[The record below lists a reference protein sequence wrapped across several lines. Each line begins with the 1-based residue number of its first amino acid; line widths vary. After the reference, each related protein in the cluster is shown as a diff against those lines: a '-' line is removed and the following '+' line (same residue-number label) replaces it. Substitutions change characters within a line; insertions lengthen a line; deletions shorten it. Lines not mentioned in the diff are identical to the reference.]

1 MNNQISIIQCIND
14 LNLSSGGPSKTVTSL
29 STYLNKLGLDVKICS
44 YVPNSFDYLSANLKP
59 NNNIPF
65 LNLNK
70 SKGIKYRPLINSYLL
85 NKLNINFKNNKR
97 IILHD
102 NGIWLPFNNTISLFS
117 KRSSIPLI
125 ISPHGM
131 LEPWSLKYNYF
142 KKKIAWYLYQRKA
155 LKSASLLHA
164 TSFKEADNLSRLNLK
179 VPIAVI
185 PNGVEQPRKN
195 KLQKNNGFKNLNINI
210 RNEKIFLYLGRIH
223 PKKGLMNLLKAWNSI
238 FKNSSHYK
246 LIIAG
251 YPELNYLDELKNFVN
266 RKELN
271 KNIIFLG
278 PVEGEDLINLYENS
292 SVFVLPT
299 FSENFGIVV
308 AEALSYGLPVITTTG
323 TPWKNIEEY
332 NCGWYI
338 NPNLEDL
345 KKALKEASNLDK
357 NDYETKSKNAINLSK
372 LYNWEK
378 ISKSFLEVYL
388 WILGDNE
395 KPSNIYK

>member
-1 MNNQISIIQCIND
+1 MNKELTIIQCVND

-29 STYLNKLGLDVKICS
+29 SSYLSKRGLDVKICS
-44 YVPNSFDYLSANLKP
+44 SMSNSFDYLSANLNP
-59 NNNIPF
+59 NNEIAF
-65 LNLNK
+65 LNFNK

-85 NKLNINFKNNKR
+85 NKLQNNFKNNQR

-117 KRSSIPLI
+117 KVSSIPLI

-142 KKKIAWYLYQRKA
+142 KKRLAWYLYQKKA
-155 LKSASLLHA
+155 LKTACLFHA

-179 VPIAVI
+179 LPIVVI

-195 KLQKNNGFKNLNINI
+195 KLKKKIGLENFNLIKK
-210 RNEKIFLYLGRIH
+210 NEKIFLYLGRIH
-223 PKKGLMNLLKAWNSI
+223 PKKGLMNLLKAWSSI
-238 FKNSSHYK
+238 FRNNNNFK

-251 YPELNYLDELKNFVN
+251 YPELNYLDELKKFVN
-266 RKELN
+266 KEGLN

-278 PVEGEDLINLYENS
+278 PVEGEDLITLYKNS
-292 SVFVLPT
+292 YIFVLPT

-323 TPWKNIEEY
+323 TPWEILEDE

-338 NPNLEDL
+338 EPNVDDL
-345 KKALKEASNLDK
+345 MKSLKEASNLD
-357 NDYETKSKNAINLSK
+357 NDNYEIKSKNAINLSK
-372 LYNWEK
+372 SYNWEK
-378 ISKSFLEVYL
+378 ISKSFLDIYL
-388 WILGDNE
+388 WILGDKCE
-395 KPSNIYK
+395 PPNIYK